1 MALGGYASQTLA
13 DQVREHIEDQV
24 RPAVLIYAGDHDP
37 TGEDVDRDFADRVG
51 VFDKVIRVALDAEQV
66 VEYGL
71 PENPDPEVAAKV
83 ARDPRAR
90 RFLERHGALVQYE
103 VDALDP
109 DVLRNL
115 YRTAVEDFWDEAA
128 FEAVTAQ
135 EDDERDQL

>member
-1 MALGGYASQTLA
+1 
-13 DQVREHIEDQV
+13 
-24 RPAVLIYAGDHDP
+24 
-37 TGEDVDRDFADRVG
+37 
-51 VFDKVIRVALDAEQV
+51 VIRVALNAEQV

-115 YRTAVEDFWDEAA
+115 YRTAVEDFWDDEA
-128 FEAVTAQ
+128 FEAVMAREN
-135 EDDERDQL
+135 EDREQL